1 MTILAKAIPK
11 AIYRSN
17 AIPIKRIMAL
27 FTKLGKKVLVCKEIQ
42 KTLKSQSDP
51 EGKKKSTGRIGFPH
65 LRIYY
70 KASVIKTIWY
80 WHKNRH
86 INKRNRTENLEI
98 NPHTCG
104 HLVHDK
110 GGKNIPE

>member
-1 MTILAKAIPK
+1 MKMTILAKAIPK

-51 EGKKKSTGRIGFPH
+51 EGKKKKH
-65 LRIYY
+65 
-70 KASVIKTIWY
+70 W
-80 WHKNRH
+80 KNLVSSL
-86 INKRNRTENLEI
+86 ENILQSI
-98 NPHTCG
+98 SDQNYMVLAQKQTY
-104 HLVHDK
+104 
-110 GGKNIPE
+110 